1 MEFELR
7 AINRQFAREVRAFS
21 TWSDCDWKDY
31 APLRKCLSNVGLLV
45 FRRQSVNEA
54 ELVAFSKMFG
64 EPEII
69 VRSDWASSIH
79 PEITR
84 ISNLRNA
91 ANEPIGGLGS
101 GELDWHTDQSYM
113 KEPATGAILHG
124 VEVPENGPK
133 TYWSNLALAYS
144 SLPELTKRRLE
155 GKRGIFSYAKRVSGY
170 DQERTPEDVRRKTP
184 DVTHALVNKHPV
196 TGLKALYLDPATTI
210 GVEGMSDDEG
220 IALLAV
226 LAEHATSPEFV
237 YEHEWQAGDIVVWD
251 NAFLLHRRT
260 AFGLEQNRLLKR
272 TTIRFD
278 ADSHLL
284 PG

>member
-1 MEFELR
+1 LKFELR
-7 AINRQFAREVRAFS
+7 AINRQFAREVCAFA
-21 TWSDCDWKDY
+21 TWSDCDRED
-31 APLRKCLSNVGLLV
+31 AARLREALSNVGLLV

-113 KEPATGAILHG
+113 KAPATGAILHG

-133 TYWSNLALAYS
+133 TYWANLALAYS

-184 DVTHALVNKHPV
+184 DVTHALVNEHPV

-220 IALLAV
+220 IAFLAE

-260 AFGLEQNRLLKR
+260 AFGLGQNRLLKR
-272 TTIRFD
+272 TTIRLN

-284 PG
+284 PN